1 MSAYTTQSAIEGEIA
16 PSDLIA
22 FTDDG
27 NTGSLNET
35 ILNQIIANAS
45 GYIDARVANIYE
57 VPFDPVPSAVAS
69 MALSIVCY
77 RLFRRRLT
85 PDEKNPFYEEWK
97 EVRAFLDE
105 VNKGEAHID
114 LTQQRDF
121 PQGALTSQPSIYTGG
136 SPFTAGLA
144 TTM

>member
-97 EVRAFLDE
+97 EVREFLDQ
-105 VNKGEAHID
+105 VNDGDAHID
-114 LTQQRDF
+114 LTQKRDF
-121 PQGALTSQPSIYTGG
+121 PQGALTSQPSIYSGG
-136 SPFTAGLA
+136 SPFSAGIA